1 LITLLQAAARAYSY
15 RAVPNA
21 SIFSSRELREQI
33 YHGELNE
40 LTRKFAAGPST
51 SRHTIK
57 NWQNRNITI
66 NSPFLGVEAKVNPI
80 YKKLRE
86 LAAETTTTT
95 TSENN
100 HKKFVRIMNE
110 AFKELNHLK
119 SIYNEHGINSAHVTT
134 NISGLRK
141 LVNNAANTMR
151 KQRAAA
157 ANAKAAENAQRE
169 KNRAAAKKAAEA
181 EEAAKKA
188 EHAQRAARAPRASK
202 NASRTAE
209 LQEVINALP
218 ASTAAANAA
227 LKAKAAANA
236 AANAARRAAAAAKA
250 DKNAKVAAI
259 KKSVGGN
266 KQTKINS
273 IQAEYVAL
281 ARAANAA
288 NAAQKKAASNAE
300 AANAAVKALQARRN
314 RLKGKGPA
322 SQSNA
327 EAAARNRAA
336 RNRAEANRGA
346 EEAANR
352 AAREASR
359 ATAAAEESMRR
370 ERARGAGSSSNGQ
383 RRPSPPRPAA
393 NAAAKAAAANRERK
407 KNLLAEVQ
415 KRMNMNAR
423 IRDAQIQRNKNA
435 SKMTNEQ
442 KRIVGQQRL
451 SNQNLRNMLAAMNK
465 EGGLSNKPIY
475 KVTKSLIKLRE
486 NAIKQAANKAASNIE
501 RNQWN
506 NRLTAVRRGRSN
518 LQTVKNLFQNA
529 FGVTVT
535 PGKRSEVLKLL
546 REYHPDKVPNKN
558 KAKATVLTR
567 IVTNITSKMS

>member
-141 LVNNAANTMR
+141 LVNNATNVMR

-188 EHAQRAARAPRASK
+188 EHAQRAARAPK
-202 NASRTAE
+202 NGSRTAE

-218 ASTAAANAA
+218 ASSAAANAA

-300 AANAAVKALQARRN
+300 AANASLKALQARRN
-314 RLKGKGPA
+314 KLKGKGPA
-322 SQSNA
+322 RQSNA

-336 RNRAEANRGA
+336 REAAARNRAAA
-346 EEAANR
+346 EAANR
-352 AAREASR
+352 AAREASK

-393 NAAAKAAAANRERK
+393 NAAAANRERK

-415 KRMNMNAR
+415 KRMNTNAR
-423 IRDAQIQRNKNA
+423 IRNAQIKRNKGQPMNKKEVNLA
-435 SKMTNEQ
+435 
-442 KRIVGQQRL
+442 GQQRL
-451 SNQNLRNMLAAMNK
+451 SNQNLINMLAAMNK

-506 NRLTAVRRGRSN
+506 KRLTAVRRGRSN